1 MLQYFSADWIFPV
14 NAPPIKNGVVITKD
28 NGEVVNLLTEKESKD
43 LNIQKYEGAIVPGF
57 INTHCHLELSHMLG
71 QIPEKT
77 GLVEFVKRII
87 KSRQS
92 SEQQIKSAMEIAD
105 KQMFDN
111 GIVAVGDIS
120 NQTISKETKFK
131 SNIYYHTFVEA
142 MGFNPERAEA
152 IMNHSKEIKNGFS
165 PLPASIVPHAPYSV
179 SPELFKL
186 INAAVE
192 DGSFISI
199 HNQETG
205 EENAFFKN
213 KKGGFLD
220 LYDFLGLDIEFF
232 KPMGKSSL
240 QSFLP
245 YLNNQRTLLVHNTV
259 SNNEDIDFAKKT
271 NPDLYWCL
279 CPNANLYIE
288 DKLPDTDLL
297 IDGKVK
303 ITLGTDSLASNHQ
316 LNILAEMKTLQHAK
330 NINFEKLLSWATI
343 NGADF
348 LGIEKDFGTIEV
360 GKTPGL
366 NLLQLSNN
374 FEIESDKVTKLV

>member
-14 NAPPIKNGVVITKD
+14 NAPPIKNGVVVTKE
-28 NGEVVNLLTEKESKD
+28 NGKVVNLLTENESKD
-43 LNIQKYEGAIVPGF
+43 LNLKKYNGAIVPGF

-92 SEQQIKSAMEIAD
+92 SEQQITSAIEIAD
-105 KQMFDN
+105 KQMFNN

-120 NQTISKETKFK
+120 NQSISKETKLK

-152 IMNHSKEIKNGFS
+152 IMNHCKEIKNNFS

-179 SPELFKL
+179 SPALFKL
-186 INAAVE
+186 INASVE
-192 DGSFISI
+192 EVSFISI
-199 HNQETG
+199 HNQETND
-205 EENAFFKN
+205 ENTFFKN
-213 KKGGFLD
+213 KEGGFLD
-220 LYDFLGLDIEFF
+220 LYKFLGLDIGFF
-232 KPMGKSSL
+232 KPTSKSSL

-245 YLNNQRTLLVHNTV
+245 YLNNQKTLLVHNTV
-259 SNNEDIDFAKKT
+259 SNKEDIDFAKKT

-288 DKLPDTDLL
+288 DNLPDVDLL
-297 IDGKVK
+297 MEENVK

-316 LNILAEMKTLQHAK
+316 LNILAEMKTLQAAK
-330 NINFEKLLSWATI
+330 NIDFEKLLSWATV
-343 NGADF
+343 NSANF
-348 LGIEKDFGTIEV
+348 LGIEKDFGTIEI
-360 GKTPGL
+360 GKKPGL
-366 NLLQLSNN
+366 NLIQLSDN
-374 FEIESDKVTKLV
+374 FKIESDRVTKLV

>member
-14 NAPPIKNGVVITKD
+14 NAPPIKNGVVVTKE
-28 NGEVVNLLTEKESKD
+28 NGEVVNLLTENESKD
-43 LNIQKYEGAIVPGF
+43 LNVQKYKGAIVPGF

-77 GLVEFVKRII
+77 GLVEFVKQVI

-92 SEQQIKSAMEIAD
+92 NEQQIKSAMEISD

-120 NQTISKETKFK
+120 NQTISKEIKLK
-131 SNIYYHTFVEA
+131 SEIYYHTFVEA
-142 MGFNPERAEA
+142 MGFNPDRAEA
-152 IMNHSKEIKNGFS
+152 IMHYSKEIKDGFS
-165 PLPASIVPHAPYSV
+165 PLSASIVPHAPYSV
-179 SPELFKL
+179 STGLFKL

-192 DGSFISI
+192 ENSFISI
-199 HNQETG
+199 HNQETND
-205 EENAFFKN
+205 ENAFFEN
-213 KKGGFLD
+213 KQGGFLD

-232 KPMGKSSL
+232 KPTAKSSL

-245 YLNNQRTLLVHNTV
+245 YLNSLKTLLVHNTV
-259 SNNEDIDFAKKT
+259 SNKEDIDFAKKT

-288 DKLPDTDLL
+288 DKLPDVDLL
-297 IDGKVK
+297 VNEKVK
-303 ITLGTDSLASNHQ
+303 ITFGTDSLASNHQ
-316 LNILAEMKTLQHAK
+316 LNILAEMKTLQAAK

-348 LGIEKDFGTIEV
+348 LGIEKDLGTIEI
-360 GKTPGL
+360 GKKPGL
-366 NLLQLSNN
+366 NLIQLSNN

>member
-14 NAPPIKNGVVITKD
+14 KTQPIKNGVVVTKS
-28 NGEVVNLLTEKESKD
+28 NGEIVNLLTESQSKD
-43 LNIQKYEGAIVPGF
+43 LNVKKYKGAIVPGF
-57 INTHCHLELSHMLG
+57 VNTHCHLELSHMFG

-77 GLVEFVKRII
+77 GLVEFVKLII

-92 SEQQIKSAMEIAD
+92 DEQQIKAAMEIAD
-105 KQMFDN
+105 KQMLDN

-120 NQTISKETKFK
+120 NQTISKEIKLK
-131 SNIYYHTFVEA
+131 SEIYYHTFIEA

-152 IMNHSKEIKNGFS
+152 IMNHSKEIKDDFA
-165 PLPASIVPHAPYSV
+165 PLHASIVPHAPYSV
-179 SPELFKL
+179 SLKLIDL

-199 HNQETG
+199 HNQETN
-205 EENAFFKN
+205 EENTFFMN
-213 KKGGFLD
+213 KDGGFLD
-220 LYDFLGLDIEFF
+220 LYGFLGLDIQFF
-232 KPMGKSSL
+232 KPTGKSSL

-245 YLNNQRTLLVHNTV
+245 YIKNQKTLLVHNTV
-259 SNNEDIDFAKKT
+259 SNKEDVDFAKKT

-288 DKLPDTDLL
+288 DKLPDIDLL
-297 IDGKVK
+297 INESVK

-316 LNILAEMKTLQHAK
+316 LNILSEMKILQRAK

-348 LGIEKDFGTIEV
+348 LGKEKELGTIEI

-366 NLLQLSNN
+366 NLIQLSDN
-374 FEIESDKVTKLV
+374 FEIESDKVTKLL